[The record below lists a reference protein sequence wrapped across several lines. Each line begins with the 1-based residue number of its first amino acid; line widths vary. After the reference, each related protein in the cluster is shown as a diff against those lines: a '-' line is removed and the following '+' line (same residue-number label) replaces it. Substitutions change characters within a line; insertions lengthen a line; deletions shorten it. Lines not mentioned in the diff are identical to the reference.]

1 MYAEEA
7 KLDSDEVVTCPTLGF
22 IVIDRHI
29 ACEFFAPANDDAGQQ
44 VMKTTPK
51 PPRIEN
57 NRAIYVTQLTSEA
70 LTETN
75 YFLFRS

>member
-7 KLDSDEVVTCPTLGF
+7 MLDSDEVVTCPTLGF
-22 IVIDRHI
+22 IVIDIHI
-29 ACEFFAPANDDAGQQ
+29 ARLSFAPANDDTGQQ
-44 VMKTTPK
+44 VMKTTLK
-51 PPRIEN
+51 PPRIAN
-57 NRAIYVTQLTSEA
+57 NGAIYATQLTSEA

>member
-1 MYAEEA
+1 MSYIR
-7 KLDSDEVVTCPTLGF
+7 VY
-22 IVIDRHI
+22 RHPQTHSLRLS
-29 ACEFFAPANDDAGQQ
+29 FAPANDDAGQQ

-51 PPRIEN
+51 PPRIAN
-57 NRAIYVTQLTSEA
+57 NRAIYVTQLTSKA